1 MDSYEGT
8 HYVTLQPGD
17 TNVPVRFRYN
27 PCTASSANDGA
38 IPYGATVHKR
48 RVSVHAA
55 RSTAESTHLI
65 VSCSL
70 SSNTV
75 VNYLTWSTRLARGKY
90 HLTARIT
97 CALEGST
104 VMAMVRQFDFNRLF
118 LKDR

>member
-38 IPYGATVHKR
+38 IPYGATVHNKS
-48 RVSVHAA
+48 VKVHAA
-55 RSTAESTHLI
+55 RSTAESTALI
-65 VSCSL
+65 VSVSL
-70 SSNTV
+70 SSNTIV
-75 VNYLTWSTRLARGKY
+75 TYLTWSTKVARGKY
-90 HLTARIT
+90 HLTATIT

-104 VMAMVRQFDFNRLF
+104 VTAMKRQFDFNRLF